1 MTAFAPPFRTMP
13 PASPFSGAARTLPPH
28 ARLHTGLR
36 APWLAMS
43 MAVSLAI
50 AMALPCAAASETTPT
65 PTHGQ
70 PTTTAKAWTPAS
82 LRTALGS
89 LPTGN
94 AQAGQVA
101 HDQLFCASCHGDK
114 GVAPTQNWPHL
125 AGQRAAYTAKML
137 LDYQDKRR
145 LEGQRAGLMHDI
157 AVLMTP
163 QQIADVSAFYAAQ
176 PAPRNDGTPR
186 PSAQAAAHDV
196 PAPTLVRHGDKTRLI
211 TPCASCHGV
220 VGQGGKLE
228 ASALAGQ
235 NPLYLARTLLDYQS
249 GLRHNDSA
257 KGMQAFAKKLSR
269 NEIEALATYYA
280 DLPETGAA
288 GRR

>member
-1 MTAFAPPFRTMP
+1 MNAFAFT
-13 PASPFSGAARTLPPH
+13 PH
-28 ARLHTGLR
+28 TRLR
-36 APWLAMS
+36 APMLAMS
-43 MAVSLAI
+43 MAM
-50 AMALPCAAASETTPT
+50 AMALPCAAASDTTA
-65 PTHGQ
+65 THGQ
-70 PTTTAKAWTPAS
+70 PIATAKAWTPAT

-145 LEGQRAGLMHDI
+145 LEGQRAELMHDI

-186 PSAQAAAHDV
+186 PSAQAAAHGV
-196 PAPTLVRHGDKTRLI
+196 PAQTLVRHGDKTRLI

-235 NPLYLARTLLDYQS
+235 NPLYLVRTLLDYQS

-269 NEIEALATYYA
+269 SEIEALATYYA
-280 DLPETGAA
+280 DLPETGPA